1 MWDLPR
7 ALEPVSLALEANS
20 LLQSHREAHNSLF
33 KWAHLTLHCFAPETF
48 HKAKSFVRSCEK
60 CSLSVSYTTM
70 PWNRKCLPT
79 PLFLPGESPWTE
91 EPGRQQSMG
100 SQESDMT
107 ELLTL
112 NHRTLSHRTI
122 RSHTKRK
129 TNFYL
134 EIILV

>member
-1 MWDLPR
+1 MR
-7 ALEPVSLALEANS
+7 NAGLEDTQAGIN
-20 LLQSHREAHNSLF
+20 
-33 KWAHLTLHCFAPETF
+33 
-48 HKAKSFVRSCEK
+48 
-60 CSLSVSYTTM
+60 
-70 PWNRKCLPT
+70 
-79 PLFLPGESPWTE
+79 
-91 EPGRQQSMG
+91 SMG

-122 RSHTKRK
+122 SSHTKLK